1 MAYATINKPSDYF
14 NTVLYT
20 GNGTTQSITGVG
32 FQPDWTWIKERSST
46 SGHEV
51 YDSTR
56 GATKLLSPNATDAE
70 GTNASALTSFDNDGF
85 SVGSGGAVNE
95 NTQTYVAW
103 NWLAN
108 GGTTS
113 SNTDGSITSTV
124 QANTTAGFSII
135 TYTGNGTSGATIGH
149 GLGKVP
155 KMIIQKSRVRTDYN
169 WQVYHA
175 GVSSD
180 PETDF
185 LRLNTTA
192 AVADDATVWND
203 TAPTS
208 SVITLGNSIGGNANN
223 EDIVVYAFAEIKGY
237 SKFGSYK
244 GNGSADGSLVYTG
257 FKPAW
262 LMIHRIDSA
271 GENWQMFDNKR
282 DGYNVNND
290 MLKANVAE
298 TEDAAGNFLDL
309 LSNGFKLRETA
320 ARHNASGGTYIY
332 MAFAENPLVGT
343 NGIPATAR

>member
-56 GATKLLSPNATDAE
+56 GATKLLSPNATDVE
-70 GTNASALTSFDNDGF
+70 GTNASALTSFDSDGF

-95 NTQTYVAW
+95 NSQTYASW

-113 SNTDGSITSTV
+113 SNTDGDVTSTV
-124 QANTTAGFSII
+124 QVNSTAGFSIT
-135 TYTGNGTSGATIGH
+135 TYTGNSSSPLAVGH
-149 GLGKVP
+149 GLGVAPKVVLA
-155 KMIIQKSRVRTDYN
+155 KHRNVSTHWRMWHQGLSG
-169 WQVYHA
+169 A
-175 GVSSD
+175 GYYVILDLTNAQANGEPIFSGLPSS
-180 PETDF
+180 TTVGFLSDF
-185 LRLNTTA
+185 TNTSH
-192 AVADDATVWND
+192 D
-203 TAPTS
+203 
-208 SVITLGNSIGGNANN
+208 
-223 EDIVVYAFAEIKGY
+223 VVFYSFAEIKGF
-237 SKFGSYK
+237 SKFGSYT
-244 GNGSADGSLVYTG
+244 GNGSADGPFVYTG

-262 LMIHRIDSA
+262 LMIKRTDSTGGA
-271 GENWQMFDNKR
+271 AWYMFDNKR
-282 DGYNVNND
+282 NTFNVVKNR
-290 MLKANVAE
+290 LVAQDVD
-298 TEDAAGNFLDL
+298 TEATNFDALDFT
-309 LSNGFKLRETA
+309 SNGFKFRNNDQGWNT
-320 ARHNASGGTYIY
+320 SGGTYIY

>member
-56 GATKLLSPNATDAE
+56 GATKFLSPNATDVE
-70 GTNASALTSFDNDGF
+70 GTNASALTSFDSDGF

-95 NTQTYVAW
+95 NSQTYVGW

-113 SNTDGSITSTV
+113 SNTDGDVTSTV
-124 QANTTAGFSII
+124 QVNSTAGFSIT
-135 TYTGNGTSGATIGH
+135 TYTGNSSSPLYVGH
-149 GLGKVP
+149 GLGVAPKVVLAKHRNVSTHWRMWHQGLSGAGYYLILDLTNAQSNSEP
-155 KMIIQKSRVRTDYN
+155 IF
-169 WQVYHA
+169 WQIP
-175 GVSSD
+175 SS
-180 PETDF
+180 TTVGFLSDF
-185 LRLNTTA
+185 SNTSH
-192 AVADDATVWND
+192 D
-203 TAPTS
+203 
-208 SVITLGNSIGGNANN
+208 
-223 EDIVVYAFAEIKGY
+223 VVFYSFAEIKGF
-237 SKFGSYK
+237 SKFGSYT
-244 GNGSADGSLVYTG
+244 GNGSTDGTFVYTG

-262 LMIHRIDSA
+262 ILFKQIQNIGGWTMK
-271 GENWQMFDNKR
+271 DNKR
-282 DGYNVNND
+282 SPENPADERLLAD
-290 MLKANVAE
+290 DTPAE
-298 TEDAAGNFLDL
+298 STGADIDF
-309 LSNGFKLRETA
+309 LSNGFKCRSA
-320 ARHNASGGTYIY
+320 SNAVNDSENYIY